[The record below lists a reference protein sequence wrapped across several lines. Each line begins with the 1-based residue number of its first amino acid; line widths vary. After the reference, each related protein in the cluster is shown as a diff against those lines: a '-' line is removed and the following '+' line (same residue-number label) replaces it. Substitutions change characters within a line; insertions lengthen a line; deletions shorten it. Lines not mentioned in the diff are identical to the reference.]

1 VSTLLEMPGSPAYA
15 PAAPTTAA
23 PQSAAPTPKGPRKI
37 MFASQ
42 KGGVGKTASAVNV
55 GAALGEAGQ
64 RVLLVDTD
72 PIGSVA
78 ASFGVT
84 LAPGHPGLFGLDQW
98 ELGDLTIPEI
108 GPNLDLLPYA
118 EDRRPVDLNALHRSL
133 ANLSR
138 KCGSTYDYIVVDTRP
153 SVADM
158 TRRLCQVVDEVVVVF
173 QCHPLAY
180 RTLGGI
186 LGQLRDARSDGAAAR
201 LVGLLLTMVDQTDEM
216 QAQLEGH
223 IRKSL
228 GASLFPVSIPMDPQL
243 DNALMNDRP
252 IVLHSPDS
260 PSAKAYRELALSLV
274 AAGPP
279 ESA

>member
-1 VSTLLEMPGSPAYA
+1 
-15 PAAPTTAA
+15 
-23 PQSAAPTPKGPRKI
+23 
-37 MFASQ
+37 
-42 KGGVGKTASAVNV
+42 
-55 GAALGEAGQ
+55 
-64 RVLLVDTD
+64 
-72 PIGSVA
+72 
-78 ASFGVT
+78 
-84 LAPGHPGLFGLDQW
+84 
-98 ELGDLTIPEI
+98 
-108 GPNLDLLPYA
+108 
-118 EDRRPVDLNALHRSL
+118 
-133 ANLSR
+133 
-138 KCGSTYDYIVVDTRP
+138 
-153 SVADM
+153 M

-201 LVGLLLTMVDQTDEM
+201 LVGLLLTMVDHNDEM

-228 GASLFPVSIPMDPQL
+228 GASLFPVSIPMDVQL

-252 IVLHSPDS
+252 IVLHSPDA